1 MATTRA
7 LLLLLTAAYLL
18 FTLYK
23 FTPLSDHHSHDQS
36 FQDFIQSLTIFKSN
50 QIKPKFHNTYEFSI
64 GTIPTAR
71 YKVDVEVSD
80 VIEDDKQEGWS
91 VIDVVVLTENNFSE
105 FVDKNRYVMVMF
117 YVPWCYWSRKLAPD
131 FEAAAQLLK
140 GTTNKAEVVLAMADA
155 SLETSLGRK
164 YHIQAYP
171 TMYLFVDG
179 VKKYLYDSS
188 NERTRDAIATWVK
201 TKMAIGIH
209 NITTMD
215 EAVHVFNSESELV
228 LGVLD
233 SLEGSDSEE
242 LVAASRLQTDINF
255 YRTAS
260 ANVAE
265 LFLAVPQVKRPALI
279 LMLPGK
285 YYSFDGQFT
294 RSAIA
299 EFVSARKLP
308 PVITFTKEGATSI
321 FQNPL
326 KQLWLFAVKSDPK
339 VICKFE
345 EAAEAFRGKLLF
357 VHVDLD
363 NESFGKQL
371 AYKFGATEDAPT
383 VVAYNSRDL
392 KKTLFNGDLTLNNIK
407 CFAEDFL
414 KDELLRK
421 SDPASETILKLPSQS
436 HHISHQLHLH
446 M

>member
-1 MATTRA
+1 MAATRA
-7 LLLLLTAAYLL
+7 LHLLLTSAYLL
-18 FTLYK
+18 FSLYK
-23 FTPLSDHHSHDQS
+23 FSPLSDHHSHDHDQS
-36 FQDFIQSLTIFKSN
+36 FQDFIESLTIFKSN
-50 QIKPKFHNTYEFSI
+50 QIKPKFHNTYDISTSHI
-64 GTIPTAR
+64 TYSYPI
-71 YKVDVEVSD
+71 VEVSD
-80 VIEDDKQEGWS
+80 L
-91 VIDVVVLTENNFSE
+91 IDVVVLTEKNFSE

-117 YVPWCYWSRKLAPD
+117 YAPWCYWSQKLAPD

-140 GTTNKAEVVLAMADA
+140 GTNKAEAVLAMVDVP
-155 SLETSLGRK
+155 LETSLGRK

-179 VKKYLYDSS
+179 VKKYLYDS
-188 NERTRDAIATWVK
+188 NNGRTRDAIVAWVK

-209 NITTMD
+209 NITTRD
-215 EAVHVFNSESELV
+215 EAVRIFNSQSELV

-260 ANVAE
+260 ANIAE
-265 LFLAVPQVKRPALI
+265 LFLVVPQVKRPALI

-285 YYSFDGQFT
+285 SYSFDGQFT

-299 EFVSARKLP
+299 EFVTIRKLP
-308 PVITFTKEGATSI
+308 PVTTFTYEGSTSI

-326 KQLWLFAVKSDPK
+326 KQLWLFAAKSRPE
-339 VICKFE
+339 VICTFE

-383 VVAYNSRDL
+383 VVAYNSRDS
-392 KKTLFNGDLTLNNIK
+392 KKHVFNGELTLNSIK
-407 CFAEDFL
+407 CFAEDFM
-414 KDELLRK
+414 KNEILRQ
-421 SDPASETILKLPSQS
+421 SDPASETVLKLPSQS
-436 HHISHQLHLH
+436 HHDSHQLHLH